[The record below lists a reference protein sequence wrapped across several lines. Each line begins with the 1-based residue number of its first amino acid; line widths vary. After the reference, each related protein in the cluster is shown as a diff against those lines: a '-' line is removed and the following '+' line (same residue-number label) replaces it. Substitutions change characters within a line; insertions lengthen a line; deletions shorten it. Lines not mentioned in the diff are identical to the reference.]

1 MRLHELY
8 QNNQNPIEEGPL
20 SFIKG
25 QMAKQA
31 GKADTAKKAKTLW
44 QGFQRALGAQG
55 IKQIQLSHLQN
66 FLKQYGVDPAL
77 VQKVAGVQDTSKSE
91 PASPGPQASNVMNP
105 DIDYD
110 QPAVQRRQ
118 PKQQNLPLENVNES
132 VALTGKQ
139 AQDIILKVVQADP
152 NLQKSDDE
160 KIPGALIDQIKKLSD
175 VQRKALIKA
184 IS

>member
-20 SFIKG
+20 SFIQG
-25 QMAKQA
+25 QMAKRA

-77 VQKVAGVQDTSKSE
+77 VQKVAGVQDAPT
-91 PASPGPQASNVMNP
+91 PQATPEPEPNLDTPTFMRRKNA
-105 DIDYD
+105 
-110 QPAVQRRQ
+110 QP
-118 PKQQNLPLENVNES
+118 ES
-132 VALTGKQ
+132 VQESDAVLTSKQ
-139 AQDIILKVVQADP
+139 AQEIILKVIQSDP

-160 KIPGALIDQIKKLSD
+160 KIPGALIDQLKKLSD
-175 VQRKALIKA
+175 EQRKAVIKA
-184 IS
+184 LS